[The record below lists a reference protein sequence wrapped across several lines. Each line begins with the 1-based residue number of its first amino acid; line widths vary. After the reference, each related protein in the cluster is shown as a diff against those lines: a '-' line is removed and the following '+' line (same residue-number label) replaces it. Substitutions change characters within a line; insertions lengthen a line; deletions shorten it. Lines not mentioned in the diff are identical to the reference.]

1 MKQPRF
7 ALLAIL
13 PLLSGCLI
21 EPNPGGNGV
30 SLVQAD
36 DIPVPIGMQLK
47 DQLHESNTV
56 ANGDYRFENLVYEG
70 KTSPMAVSAFLQ
82 ERMPQHSHRLVTKS
96 KKNDDC
102 EVLVFKRG
110 RYTSE
115 CTVRRLEFSTLL
127 EIKVRT
133 DLKLP

>member
-1 MKQPRF
+1 MKQPKL

-21 EPNPGGNGV
+21 EHTTDGDGV
-30 SLVQAD
+30 SVEQSG
-36 DIPVPIGMQLK
+36 DIPVPSGMLLQD
-47 DQLHESNTV
+47 DQHQSNTSV
-56 ANGDYRFENLVYEG
+56 NGDYRFENLVYEG
-70 KTSPMAVSAFLQ
+70 KTPPVAVAAFLLA
-82 ERMPQHSHRLVTKS
+82 RMPQHSHRLVSKS
-96 KKNDDC
+96 KKDDDC

-115 CTVRRLEFSTLL
+115 CTVRRLEFTTLL

>member
-1 MKQPRF
+1 MKHSKL

-13 PLLSGCLI
+13 PLLSGCLVEHTKDGDGI
-21 EPNPGGNGV
+21 RVEQSG
-30 SLVQAD
+30 
-36 DIPVPIGMQLK
+36 DIPVPSGMQLK
-47 DQLHESNTV
+47 DNWHESATSV
-56 ANGDYRFENLVYEG
+56 NGDYRFENLVYEG
-70 KTSPMAVSAFLQ
+70 KTPPPTVSAFLQ
-82 ERMPQHSHRLVTKS
+82 ERMPQHSHRLVSKS
-96 KKNDDC
+96 RKNDDC

-115 CTVRRLEFSTLL
+115 CTVRRLEFTTLL

>member
-1 MKQPRF
+1 MKQPKL

-21 EPNPGGNGV
+21 EHTEDGDGV
-30 SLVQAD
+30 SVEQSG
-36 DIPVPIGMQLK
+36 DIPVPSGMQLK
-47 DQLHESNTV
+47 DKLHESNTSV
-56 ANGDYRFENLVYEG
+56 NGDYRFENLVYEG
-70 KTSPMAVSAFLQ
+70 KTPPMAVSAFLLD
-82 ERMPQHSHRLVTKS
+82 RMPQHSHHLVSKS
-96 KKNDDC
+96 KKDDDC

-115 CTVRRLEFSTLL
+115 CTVRRLEFTTLL